1 MRAAIRVVLVVGLVV
16 ATLAAQSIQT
26 GTGTIGGT
34 VRNASGGAMRGV
46 AVHARGPAPAQ
57 TLATGTTDAR
67 GTFTID
73 TLAPGTYRVEF
84 VLNGFVTHARED
96 VVVRPGAAVSLT
108 VQMRPGSSGTV
119 DVVREGSL
127 DDKLARQTLSAP
139 PPAAPRTPVAVGGDP
154 SFRSGAQGQGQG
166 QGGAFV
172 PGGVAGGVVGLSAR
186 APAAFEPGGA
196 VAPRGS
202 AESYASVDENPFH
215 RATVEPV
222 STFSIDTDTAS
233 YANVRRF
240 LNEGRL
246 PPKDAVRIEELVN
259 YFRFDYAPPK
269 DAAPFSIT
277 TELAEAPWNPK
288 HRLALI
294 GLQGRDLPE
303 RDIAPRNLVFLL
315 DVSGSMAPPDKL
327 PLVRSAM
334 RMLVDVLRPI
344 DRVAI
349 VVYAGESGLALPSTP
364 GDRKTEIHDAIARLE
379 ASGSTNGA
387 SGLRLAYQVARENVT
402 AGSINRVILATD
414 GDFNV
419 GVTSNDELLRLIEDE
434 RKTGV
439 FLSVVGVGTGNLKDG
454 RMEML
459 ADKGNGNYS
468 YLDSL
473 HEARKV
479 LVREAGATL
488 VTIAKDVKIQVEF
501 NPRTVSAY
509 RLIGYEN
516 RLLRREDF
524 NDDRKD
530 AGEIGSGHSV
540 TALYEIV
547 PAGVELDPAVDPLK
561 YQREV
566 VLAPTA
572 AAAADE
578 LVTVKLRYKAPDGDA
593 SQLLTRVVRP
603 QPGAM
608 SANLGFASAVAEF
621 GMLLRE
627 SPNRGAASFESA
639 TQRAR
644 KFRGEDGEG
653 YRAEFIRMA
662 ELAAS
667 LRSLSTSARGSQ

>member
-1 MRAAIRVVLVVGLVV
+1 
-16 ATLAAQSIQT
+16 
-26 GTGTIGGT
+26 
-34 VRNASGGAMRGV
+34 
-46 AVHARGPAPAQ
+46 
-57 TLATGTTDAR
+57 
-67 GTFTID
+67 
-73 TLAPGTYRVEF
+73 
-84 VLNGFVTHARED
+84 
-96 VVVRPGAAVSLT
+96 
-108 VQMRPGSSGTV
+108 MRPGSSGSV
-119 DVVREGSL
+119 DLVAERSL
-127 DDKLARQTLSAP
+127 DELKRPPAPVAAP
-139 PPAAPRTPVAVGGDP
+139 PPPVAAPPQPPQALVAPTFRVG
-154 SFRSGAQGQGQG
+154 SGTGGGVGSGQGSG
-166 QGGAFV
+166 VG
-172 PGGVAGGVVGLSAR
+172 GGVAGGGQGLLVPGTGT
-186 APAAFEPGGA
+186 PAL
-196 VAPRGS
+196 PRGT
-202 AESYASVDENPFH
+202 AESYETIAENPF
-215 RATVEPV
+215 RRVTTDPV

-246 PPKDAVRIEELVN
+246 PPADAVRIEELVN
-259 YFRFDYAPPK
+259 YFRFDYAPPQ
-269 DAAPFSIT
+269 DNAPFSMT
-277 TELAEAPWNPK
+277 TELAEAPWNAK

-294 GLQGRDLPE
+294 GLQGRAIGE
-303 RDIAPRNLVFLL
+303 RDVAARNLVFLL
-315 DVSGSMAPPDKL
+315 DVSGSMASADKL
-327 PLVRSAM
+327 PLIRTAM
-334 RMLVDVLRPI
+334 RMLVDVLRPQ

-349 VVYAGESGLALPSTP
+349 VTYAGESGVALPSTP
-364 GDRKTEIHDAIARLE
+364 GDRKPEIHEAIARLQ
-379 ASGSTNGA
+379 AGGSTNGA
-387 SGLRLAYQVARENVT
+387 SGLRLAYQVARDHFVK
-402 AGSINRVILATD
+402 GGINRVILGTD

-419 GVTSNDELLRLIEDE
+419 GVTSNEELLRLIEEE

-439 FLSVVGVGTGNLKDG
+439 FLSVLGVGTGNLKDG

-459 ADKGNGNYS
+459 ADKGNGNYA

-479 LVREAGATL
+479 LVREAGSTL

-566 VLAPTA
+566 ALAPTA

-578 LVTVKLRYKAPDGDA
+578 LVTVKLRYKSPESDT
-593 SQLLTRVVRP
+593 SQLVTRVIRP
-603 QPGAM
+603 QAGALTG
-608 SANLGFASAVAEF
+608 NLGFASAVAEF

-627 SPNRGAASFESA
+627 SPNRGSASFEA
-639 TQRAR
+639 VTQRAR

-653 YRAEFIRMA
+653 YRAEFVKLA

-667 LRSLSTSARGSQ
+667 LKSLAAPAATSSR